1 MSLAIPSLFFLAKSS
16 ILSAAFFPSRAV
28 SVEIV
33 SRYKGFVSFC
43 RGVLKDV
50 TLAEDFFVC

>member
-1 MSLAIPSLFFLAKSS
+1 
-16 ILSAAFFPSRAV
+16 
-28 SVEIV
+28 VEIV